1 MLPLMLFVLAQA
13 PLPNLVVEA
22 TDGGSAF
29 VIRNTH
35 SSHALTAYLIELVDY
50 PGSSFAFS
58 HDELAQGG
66 TPLGAGQQ
74 RRFPVPNMTLGAAP
88 DYVKIRAALYADGSA
103 SGSDDK
109 VAQLRARRKLLLA
122 TIGEI
127 LAQPTNLKALRD
139 AIPPSN
145 PKSNRAAPDVVDRSS
160 RLALINEAINLQ
172 TKSANAL
179 QDNFKAR
186 QAALG
191 K

>member
-35 SSHALTAYLIELVDY
+35 PTHALTAYLVELVDY
-50 PGSSFAFS
+50 PGSSFAYS
-58 HDELAQGG
+58 HDEFANGG
-66 TPLGAGQQ
+66 KPLGAGQQ
-74 RRFPVPNMTLGAAP
+74 RRIPVPNMTLGAAP
-88 DYVKIRAALYADGSA
+88 DYVKMRAALYADGSA
-103 SGSDDK
+103 SGADDK

-139 AIPPSN
+139 AIPPPT
-145 PKSNRAAPDVVDRSS
+145 PKSNRAAPDVVDRAA
-160 RLALINEAINLQ
+160 RRALINEAIDLQ
-172 TKSANAL
+172 AKSTTAL
-179 QDNFKAR
+179 QDTFKAR
-186 QAALG
+186 QATLE

>member
-1 MLPLMLFVLAQA
+1 MLFVLAQA

-35 SSHALTAYLIELVDY
+35 SSQALTAYLIELVDY

-58 HDELAQGG
+58 QDELAQGG

-88 DYVKIRAALYADGSA
+88 DYVKMRAALYADGSA
-103 SGSDDK
+103 SGADDR
-109 VAQLRARRKLLLA
+109 VAQLRSRRKLLVA

-127 LAQPTNLKALRD
+127 LAQPTNLKALLD

-145 PKSNRAAPDVVDRSS
+145 PKSNRAAPDVVDRAV
-160 RLALINEAINLQ
+160 RRALINEAITLQ
-172 TKSANAL
+172 AKSPTVL

-186 QAALG
+186 QAAIE